1 MTAKEAYTQAKQLA
15 QSGQYEAALQAL
27 IGYDHPKVEAL
38 RQQIREA
45 MAAKNAKPS
54 VVTKEAVAA
63 GIKLEKQE
71 SFKFGCVVVL
81 VVMALM
87 FLCIMAISFQANM

>member
-1 MTAKEAYTQAKQLA
+1 MTAKEAYTRAKQLA

-45 MAAKNAKPS
+45 AARRDAKS
-54 VVTKEAVAA
+54 GTVKQD
-63 GIKLEKQE
+63 EKQTKKRQL
-71 SFKFGCVVVL
+71 SLLPLLLVVVMDVL
-81 VVMALM
+81 KKESA
-87 FLCIMAISFQANM
+87 A